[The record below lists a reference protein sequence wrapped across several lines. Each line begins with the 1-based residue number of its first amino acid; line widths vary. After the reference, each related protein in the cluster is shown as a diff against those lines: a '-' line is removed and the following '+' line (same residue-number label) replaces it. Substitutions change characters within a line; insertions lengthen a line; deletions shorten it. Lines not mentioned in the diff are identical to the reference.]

1 MTETKDIKE
10 RILSE
15 ISEKL
20 AGLPTGELERK
31 QKTIE
36 NNFMEF
42 ANFMES
48 RTALLYTGT
57 SSEVSTAEIIKRSLD
72 IKKEIALPAVS
83 DSKHVIHLLKIN
95 NYDKDL
101 VRRKFNILEPDP
113 KICKKMAIDQIDIAV
128 IPGLAFDEKG
138 GRIGYGQG
146 FYNRLITK
154 LPETTR
160 KISLAFEEQIVNQIH
175 MESRKYSVDIIIT
188 DKRVIYRI

>member
-1 MTETKDIKE
+1 MTETKDVKE

-15 ISEKL
+15 ISGKL
-20 AGLPTGELERK
+20 AELSIEELEKK
-31 QKTIE
+31 QEIIE

-57 SSEVSTAEIIKRSLD
+57 SGEVSTSEIIKRSLD
-72 IKKEIALPAVS
+72 IKKEIALPAIS
-83 DSKHVIHLLKIN
+83 DSKHSIRLLKIN

-101 VRRKFNILEPDP
+101 VKRKLNILEPNP
-113 KICKKMAIDQIDIAV
+113 KICKKIAIDQIDIAV

-138 GRIGYGQG
+138 GRVGHGRG

>member
-1 MTETKDIKE
+1 MTETKDVKE

-15 ISEKL
+15 ISGRFAE
-20 AGLPTGELERK
+20 LPPGELEKK
-31 QKTIE
+31 QEIIE

-48 RTALLYTGT
+48 RTALLYMGT
-57 SSEVSTAEIIKRSLD
+57 SGEVSTAEIIKRSLD
-72 IKKEIALPAVS
+72 IKKEIALPAIS
-83 DSKHVIHLLKIN
+83 GSKHSIHLLKIN

-101 VRRKFNILEPDP
+101 VKRKFNIIEPDP
-113 KICKKMAIDQIDIAV
+113 KTCKKIAVDQIDIAV

-138 GRIGYGQG
+138 GRIGHGRG